1 MKKFIIYITSGI
13 AAAMTFAS
21 CDKILNKDPLD
32 SFADANF
39 WSSEGNVEAY
49 ANTFYNQFDG
59 YGGSFYFP
67 TLNDNQAA
75 NGFRD
80 WNYADLLSYNGNW
93 INGYAEIRRS
103 NVLIARVEGMSVL
116 DDETKAH
123 WIGVAKLMRA
133 LQYYW
138 LVRQFGDVPI
148 IAAELKTTDP
158 ILFGERDDRDAVM
171 DFVLQ
176 DLNDAVAG
184 IRKSSSKT
192 SWSKNLANA
201 IKSEICL
208 YEGTYCKYRS
218 SADGQKAADVSRAN
232 SFLNECKTASKAIMD
247 EGSFSLADKY
257 VSNYNSIDLKSNPE
271 MILYKHYVKDI
282 MHHSLVDY
290 TCTSTEQ
297 HGLTK
302 DAFDSY
308 LFRDGKPLGT
318 TTLDKSD
325 KAVKTTLKV
334 TDAATGAEKVL
345 DVMSVAGP
353 MSVRDPRL
361 SMSFDEYL
369 GFTANDGFKRSFDD
383 GNGGLKLPVDGHY
396 MTSTTGYLVRKYDT
410 PELASGYRDVAKN
423 YTDAPIYWLS
433 VIYLNYAEA
442 CAELGSC
449 SKSDLDAS
457 VNKLRARVGM
467 PAMEVNPAAD
477 PANDMGVSNLIW
489 EIRRERR
496 VELMYDNN
504 FRFWDLHRWHQ
515 LDKLDGTKN
524 PDILYGA
531 NVSGISGIDTDKTPV
546 QNGYIYTGNRGIR
559 SYDKKY
565 YFYPIPTSQITL
577 NDKLSQNPNW

>member
-32 SFADANF
+32 SFAAANF

-133 LQYYW
+133 FQYY
-138 LVRQFGDVPI
+138 
-148 IAAELKTTDP
+148 
-158 ILFGERDDRDAVM
+158 
-171 DFVLQ
+171 
-176 DLNDAVAG
+176 
-184 IRKSSSKT
+184 
-192 SWSKNLANA
+192 
-201 IKSEICL
+201 
-208 YEGTYCKYRS
+208 
-218 SADGQKAADVSRAN
+218 
-232 SFLNECKTASKAIMD
+232 
-247 EGSFSLADKY
+247 SLADKY

-559 SYDKKY
+559 TYDKKY